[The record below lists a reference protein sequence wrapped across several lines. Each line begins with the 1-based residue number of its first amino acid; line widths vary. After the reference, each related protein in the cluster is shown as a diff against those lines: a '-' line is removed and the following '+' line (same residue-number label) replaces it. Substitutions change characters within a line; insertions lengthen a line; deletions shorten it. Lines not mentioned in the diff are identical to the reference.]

1 MRSGIPF
8 LTQNV
13 SEAQCKDSGP
23 ALVLII
29 LILTAAPSRQFF
41 LPIGLGFLAVT
52 RTATALK
59 YDDFEPLCSDGAGLL
74 KPDIQKK
81 I

>member
-29 LILTAAPSRQFF
+29 LILTAAPSRHFF
-41 LPIGLGFLAVT
+41 LPIGIGFLSVT
-52 RTATALK
+52 RTAPALE
-59 YDDFEPLCSDGAGLL
+59 YDDFEPLCSDVDGLR
-74 KPDIQKK
+74 KPDI
-81 I
+81 